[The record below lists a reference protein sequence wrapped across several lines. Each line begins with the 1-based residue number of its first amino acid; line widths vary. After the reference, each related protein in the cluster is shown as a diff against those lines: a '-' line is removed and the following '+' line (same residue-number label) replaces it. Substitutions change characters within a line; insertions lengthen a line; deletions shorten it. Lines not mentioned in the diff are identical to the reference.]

1 MSFATR
7 QQISSG
13 IPYVVGVS
21 TVVAPQTSNVT
32 LNVPV
37 NSLAGD
43 LAIVFI
49 STKSQGGY
57 GLSGWS
63 TGWWVRGSVPSD
75 DPEQT
80 CLYRT
85 LPTGFSSSYTFS
97 GNGSVVDVLATMI
110 TVRRYKIAGFASASS
125 KNTTGGATTTQ
136 DVFTNFPST
145 KSGLLIGA
153 ITYQRPSAFPFVV
166 TDPVNSTRLSYD
178 DGSFTYNYKPLLVV
192 ARNLPGSTS
201 FVSSTNR
208 AVVYCG
214 GAFVVT

>member
-21 TVVAPQTSNVT
+21 TVVAPSTSSVT

-57 GLSGWS
+57 SLSGWS
-63 TGWWVRGSVPSD
+63 TEWWVRGFVPSD
-75 DPEQT
+75 APEQT

-97 GNGSVVDVLATMI
+97 GGPVVDILATMI
-110 TVRRYKIAGFASASS
+110 TVRRYKVSGLQDASS
-125 KNTTGGATTTQ
+125 KNPGGATTSQ
-136 DVFTNFPST
+136 SVSSPFTST

-153 ITYQRPSAFPFVV
+153 ITYQRPTSFPFVV

-201 FVSSTNR
+201 FFSSTNS
-208 AVVYCG
+208 AVAYCG